1 MLNQYAKAKAKLLY
15 KLIHGSSR
23 KAPDSRLASLLQLV
37 VEGRMPSSLLQKLLA
52 ELRASRPQA
61 KTDDERRAIEAAM
74 ADLVD
79 GIMASD
85 EIPGVTSSQPVERA
99 ASPQVAER
107 PMSKLSPFFGIG
119 LKEACPKLLSIIGD
133 RGNKTPQSPREIW
146 DHLKAEGWTS
156 NHSDPVH
163 SVNDALRRRAK
174 THGDVLI
181 VGSGKWGRTD
191 WYSDAELEE
200 IRKSVGGMG
209 GRDRGDHIERT
220 KAGMATAKQ
229 RGVRLGAV
237 KKLNAEQA
245 TQLLDMAR
253 AGATKVKIAEQFDI
267 STASVNNYARAHG
280 YTLRQ
285 LRAEGKKLRAAAAT
299 DPSTE
304 NEPGGTRH

>member
-1 MLNQYAKAKAKLLY
+1 
-15 KLIHGSSR
+15 
-23 KAPDSRLASLLQLV
+23 
-37 VEGRMPSSLLQKLLA
+37 
-52 ELRASRPQA
+52 
-61 KTDDERRAIEAAM
+61 M

-85 EIPGVTSSQPVERA
+85 DIPGVKLSQPAERV
-99 ASPQVAER
+99 ASPHLSER
-107 PMSKLSPFFGIG
+107 PMSKLSPFYGIG

-133 RGNKTPQSPREIW
+133 RGNKAPQTPREIW
-146 DHLKAEGWTS
+146 EHLKAEGWTS

-220 KAGMATAKQ
+220 KAGMATAKL
-229 RGVRLGAV
+229 RGARLGAV
-237 KKLNAEQA
+237 NMLSAEQGK
-245 TQLLDMAR
+245 QILDLAR
-253 AGATKVKIAEQFDI
+253 TGLTKEKIAKQFGI
-267 STASVNNYARAHG
+267 STASVTNYVKRQG
-280 YTLRQ
+280 YSTLRE
-285 LRAEGKKLRAAAAT
+285 LRAEAEKLQAAA
-299 DPSTE
+299 DPSMESESGKTK
-304 NEPGGTRH
+304 H